1 MVLSGIRFAERQVP
15 KILAGEKTFT
25 RIKLPSPWEPGST
38 ITAFHMVDEV
48 ERPFA
53 VLKVV
58 GVKEQSLSVLTDSDA
73 KKEGYEGREEFL
85 KAWES
90 IHGYIN
96 LEETIWAIEFALVR
110 QISEE
115 EIISLM

>member
-1 MVLSGIRFAERQVP
+1 MVLSGIRFAQRQVP

-38 ITAFHMVDEV
+38 ITAFQMVDDV

-58 GVKEQSLSVLTDSDA
+58 SVKEQLLGSISEEEA
-73 KKEGYEGREEFL
+73 RKEGYEGRADFFA
-85 KAWES
+85 AWES
-90 IHGYIN
+90 IHGYLN
-96 LEETIWAIEFALVR
+96 ESETVWAIEFTLVR
-110 QISEE
+110 PIAEE
-115 EIISLM
+115 EIISLI